1 RRAGSSAWRRC
12 RRQVVLPDHHVA
24 RAADD
29 KQMLYII
36 APNEDGAS
44 PAVDRRLV
52 DDGEPRLASA
62 CRAAAEPS
70 AGEPAHEPERQREQG
85 QHYDYEEKDLETGLS
100 FTEYRIQHH
109 SSPLS
114 RAHSALPEW
123 LTSPLLRPA
132 GQY

>member
-1 RRAGSSAWRRC
+1 CLYFSARSEGGAPRAIAGG
-12 RRQVVLPDHHVA
+12 
-24 RAADD
+24 RA
-29 KQMLYII
+29 
-36 APNEDGAS
+36 EE
-44 PAVDRRLV
+44 
-52 DDGEPRLASA
+52 GEPRLASA